1 MPTPIQKLKRLQ
13 AMKRSG
19 FSNNINTQTGL
30 IQDGSSDK
38 IVIVMNKWNI
48 FFILLFQIILG
59 FLFFGLGFLF
69 CLKTSEA
76 LVQKKAEA
84 RKPAYGKLYIPTS
97 SANAQDRSIV
107 QSMEDYDKR

>member
-1 MPTPIQKLKRLQ
+1 MTTPIQKLKRLQ
-13 AMKRSG
+13 ALKQGGSSYHG
-19 FSNNINTQTGL
+19 TGNP
-30 IQDGSSDK
+30 DPHGPSDK

-48 FFILLFQIILG
+48 FFILLFQIVLG

-76 LVQKKAEA
+76 LAQKKAEA

-97 SANAQDRSIV
+97 SADAQDRSIV
-107 QSMEDYDKR
+107 QSMEDYDRR

>member
-13 AMKRSG
+13 AMKQGGFPNTRSAPEG
-19 FSNNINTQTGL
+19 AIP
-30 IQDGSSDK
+30 DGSSDK

-76 LVQKKAEA
+76 LAQKKTEA
-84 RKPAYGKLYIPTS
+84 RKPAYGKLYVPTS
-97 SANAQDRSIV
+97 SADAQDRSIV
-107 QSMEDYDKR
+107 QSMEDYDRR

>member
-13 AMKRSG
+13 TMKQNG
-19 FSNNINTQTGL
+19 FSSNIHAGQTQN
-30 IQDGSSDK
+30 GSSDK

-76 LVQKKAEA
+76 LAQKKVEA

-97 SANAQDRSIV
+97 SSNTQDRSIV

>member
-13 AMKRSG
+13 AMKQGG
-19 FSNNINTQTGL
+19 FLHENNAVSAAN
-30 IQDGSSDK
+30 GSPDK

-48 FFILLFQIILG
+48 FFILLFQIVLG

-76 LVQKKAEA
+76 LAQKKIEA

-107 QSMEDYDKR
+107 QSMEDYGRR

>member
-13 AMKRSG
+13 AMKQGG
-19 FSNNINTQTGL
+19 FLHENNAVSSAN
-30 IQDGSSDK
+30 GSPDK

-48 FFILLFQIILG
+48 FFILLFQIVLG

-76 LVQKKAEA
+76 LVQKKVEA
-84 RKPAYGKLYIPTS
+84 HKPQYGKLYIPTS

-107 QSMEDYDKR
+107 QSMEDYDRR